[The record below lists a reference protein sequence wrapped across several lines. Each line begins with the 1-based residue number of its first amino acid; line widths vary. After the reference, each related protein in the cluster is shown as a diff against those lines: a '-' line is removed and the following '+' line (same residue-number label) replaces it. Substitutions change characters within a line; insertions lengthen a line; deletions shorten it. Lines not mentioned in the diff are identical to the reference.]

1 MASTVRPAAINFRL
15 YQHATFSEL
24 TTLLDADGDPVDLSA
39 HTARMQVRRERDDPL
54 PIYTLTTGNG
64 GIALGADGSIR
75 IKVAATDTDPLPDLD
90 PEGEVWHHDLMLMH
104 DESGETIVDRLYQG
118 VVVMYPGVT
127 APA

>member
-39 HTARMQVRRERDDPL
+39 HTARMQVRRDRDDPL
-54 PIYTLTTGNG
+54 PVYTLTTENG
-64 GIALGADGSIR
+64 GIALGAAGTINVR
-75 IKVAATDTDPLPDLD
+75 VPATATNPLADLD

-104 DESGETIVDRLYQG
+104 LDGSETIVDRLYQG

>member
-15 YQHATFSEL
+15 YQHATFSAL
-24 TTLLDADGDPVDLSA
+24 TTLFDAEGDPVDLSA
-39 HTARMQVRRERDDPL
+39 HTARLQIRRERTDAA
-54 PIYTLTTGNG
+54 PIYTLTTENG
-64 GIALGADGSIR
+64 GIALGADGTISVKIG
-75 IKVAATDTDPLPDLD
+75 ADDTDPLPDLD

-104 DESGETIVDRLYQG
+104 LDGSETIVDRLYQG